1 MPILDVVRI
10 CGLQAHYVALF
21 HNQYTDPVDHQTRS
35 QKRVFLSLPCGWSEW
50 KDPLTPEGHKHRE
63 EDGGR
68 VVKEVT
74 GTGRGTG

>member
-1 MPILDVVRI
+1 M
-10 CGLQAHYVALF
+10 
-21 HNQYTDPVDHQTRS
+21 
-35 QKRVFLSLPCGWSEW
+35 FLSLPCGWSEW

-74 GTGRGTG
+74 GTGCGTGRAHLPVAAGLVTQGTHGDIVSLVTHLHAAR